1 MTSVL
6 PSGSTLRGDGHVL
19 VAGVDGVRFDL
30 VGPQITP
37 SVWGIGQ
44 AGPGVAAGG
53 PPLITRLDQVAALV
67 LSATS

>member
-1 MTSVL
+1 ML

-44 AGPGVAAGG
+44 AGFLAKIPIDEAA
-53 PPLITRLDQVAALV
+53 RR
-67 LSATS
+67 

>member
-1 MTSVL
+1 M
-6 PSGSTLRGDGHVL
+6 L

-44 AGPGVAAGG
+44 AGFLAKILHRRGG
-53 PPLITRLDQVAALV
+53 PPLITRLDQVAPFV
-67 LSATS
+67 LAATRWPPGQG